1 MKFCISCGIF
11 ELKYFLYCI
20 IFSILEI
27 YFNLFIY
34 YDFGNNDK
42 SIITSHSLLD
52 SSCLFLGYLLNY
64 IPEWYSKKESK
75 RKSVLLELK
84 GENNKNSNSFKYI
97 YNKSYSKY
105 LSIKEGLKLIFIIIF
120 LLLIEILKLIQKIF
134 YTKKTGKKNFNEY
147 DKYEGYFYFIQ
158 FLIYFSIRTNSEV
171 YYRHQNFSFGI
182 FFLIEF
188 IKIIFFFINNLSNY
202 FGIIAIQIIISILR
216 ALFFIYIK
224 GLMKNKFISPY
235 KCNFMVGIIN
245 FPLIIIIY
253 VIISF
258 TKLGDNND
266 IYYWDSILDLFT
278 SIKKLDIIN
287 AFRLISLPIAY
298 GIYVLIVNKTIYD
311 FTIYHLYIPL
321 LIENFINGIKENEI
335 NFFLLI
341 TFFCIEFIMI
351 LIFLEII
358 EINFC
363 GLNENLKRNIELRG
377 KTDSSLIIEDD
388 DYELDDKRKTINN
401 N

>member
-1 MKFCISCGIF
+1 MK
-11 ELKYFLYCI
+11 Y
-20 IFSILEI
+20 
-27 YFNLFIY
+27 
-34 YDFGNNDK
+34 
-42 SIITSHSLLD
+42 
-52 SSCLFLGYLLNY
+52 
-64 IPEWYSKKESK
+64 
-75 RKSVLLELK
+75 
-84 GENNKNSNSFKYI
+84 
-97 YNKSYSKY
+97 
-105 LSIKEGLKLIFIIIF
+105 
-120 LLLIEILKLIQKIF
+120 
-134 YTKKTGKKNFNEY
+134 
-147 DKYEGYFYFIQ
+147 
-158 FLIYFSIRTNSEV
+158 
-171 YYRHQNFSFGI
+171 
-182 FFLIEF
+182 
-188 IKIIFFFINNLSNY
+188 
-202 FGIIAIQIIISILR
+202 
-216 ALFFIYIK
+216 
-224 GLMKNKFISPY
+224 KFISPY
-235 KCNFMVGIIN
+235 KCNFMIGIIN

-321 LIENFINGIKENEI
+321 LIENFIRGTIEKEI
-335 NFFLLI
+335 NIFLLI

-363 GLNENLKRNIELRG
+363 GLNENLKRNIESRG

-401 N
+401 NENKE